1 MSIQYAVFGG
11 ELADPAESRFRDP
24 SKVEF
29 VGVFPTRDAAR
40 DAWKARAWMTV
51 DNALMRFFIEEWDP
65 ANLPPVAAP
74 DRVITGKERR
84 VAAAIRASGDLGA
97 IARLDARE
105 KFDELMRTQPV
116 YHLRGSAS

>member
-1 MSIQYAVFGG
+1 MSTRYAVFGG

-24 SKVEF
+24 TKVEF
-29 VGVFPTRDAAR
+29 VGVFDDRAAAR

-74 DRVITGKERR
+74 ERVITGKERR
-84 VAAAIRASGDLGA
+84 INAAIRASGDLGA

-105 KFDELMRTQPV
+105 KYEALVFSVRK
-116 YHLRGSAS
+116 